1 MYDVL
6 YMDRSSHCKVV
17 ATGLGRG
24 SAAEVARAEAQRR
37 RASRMFL
44 AGSAF
49 IPRTNA
55 VLVIRSGP

>member
-6 YMDRSSHCKVV
+6 YMDRGSHCKVV
-17 ATGLGRG
+17 ATGLGKEP
-24 SAAEVARAEAQRR
+24 AAELARAEAQRR

-44 AGSAF
+44 AGSAS
-49 IPRTNA
+49 IPRRNA